1 MHEKSTSHISSHL
14 SLNLL
19 GKQDIRQQLSS
30 AYRLS
35 IKQYNETVA
44 HNRYILSKIIDCIKF
59 CGAFELAL
67 RGHNEK
73 SDSVNPGIFR
83 GLINF
88 SSELDDKLKIHLEK
102 STVFKGLSKV
112 IQNDMLDC
120 MLFVIRQNIKNEIQQ
135 SDFFSII
142 ADETTDISSQF
153 QMSIVFRYILS
164 DGTPVERF
172 WGFFIPSGHDA
183 KSLSDCIKDNLK
195 EVSENTDK
203 LISQSYD
210 GAAVMSGRFSGVQK
224 LIRDEYKYAHFVH
237 C

>member
-44 HNRYILSKIIDCIKF
+44 HNRYILSKIIDYIKF

-83 GLINF
+83 KLINF
-88 SSELDDKLKIHLEK
+88 SSELDNKLKIHIEK
-102 STVFKGLSKV
+102 STVSKDLSKV
-112 IQNDMLDC
+112 IQNDMLD
-120 MLFVIRQNIKNEIQQ
+120 LFK
-135 SDFFSII
+135 
-142 ADETTDISSQF
+142 
-153 QMSIVFRYILS
+153 YILS

-172 WGFFIPSGHDA
+172 WGFLIPSGHDA
-183 KSLSDCIKDNLK
+183 KSLSDCIKHNLK

-210 GAAVMSGRFSGVQK
+210 EAAVMSGRFSGVQ
-224 LIRDEYKYAHFVH
+224 
-237 C
+237 